1 MNEGDCNIVLE
12 VLTRATSQDASI
24 LKPAEQ
30 QLKQWE
36 TQPGFHSIL
45 QTIIQN
51 HNIGVNVRWMAV
63 LFFKNGIDRYWRRT
77 ATNAI
82 SDTEKEG
89 IRAKLIARFDEPVAP
104 IATQLSVLIGKI
116 ARLDCPKLWP
126 ELVPTLLDAIKQPDL
141 LYQQRA
147 LLTLHHVN
155 KTLASRRLATD
166 RKLFQELTSN
176 IFGFVL
182 NLWNTYHEKFLQAA
196 NAEDPT
202 AMATALELSVLA
214 LKVLRKQLVF
224 GTTEPGKSQEAMM
237 LIQLIFQRIRSFLEM
252 RVRLP
257 ANHTLREKLE
267 KMAILHTK
275 ILIDCQESFPLAYI
289 DFISSSL
296 ELCTSCVF
304 SDENRHLLFERFQ
317 VQCMNLIKA
326 IVRCEKYKERTGPDE
341 EPDPVTVKAEGAM
354 KGFFTESIVTEICQR
369 LIMQYFPLGQE
380 DLELWESDP
389 EGFVADESGESWKF
403 SLRPCTETLFITLF
417 HANKPVF
424 IPVLIQM
431 VQKVQ
436 DACDT
441 EDMQVLLQKE
451 AVYNAIG
458 QAAFELFD
466 DVDFDQWFTS
476 HLIKELQNKHPR
488 YKVIRRRVIWLV
500 GQWIG
505 VKLSPSLHPTFYEA
519 VLPLL
524 SSDED
529 LVVRIS
535 AAQALKT
542 AVDDFEFKTEAFLP
556 YLDSSFSM
564 LFQLLQDV
572 SECDTKM
579 SILHVMSFIIER
591 VGPEIRPFSNN
602 LAQYLPLLWEDSAEH
617 NMLRCVILSTLIHLV
632 QGLGPH
638 STTLYPFLLP
648 VIKISTDTSKPPH
661 VYLMEDGVD
670 LWYDTIQNAPAM
682 TPELLQLFSNMP
694 EVLEMATENLKTC
707 LQIISSYV
715 VLGKEQFMQS
725 HGQTVASCT
734 TGIVSELRT
743 EGIAAVLKTIET
755 VFKVFPMEGPR
766 LFESYLPTVFE
777 EILNKD
783 TYPMVM
789 TMHVSLLS
797 RIIIKNQDYFFSILD
812 GIAKSWNTTPDELLT
827 TLIQT
832 WVDCMDQLAIAER
845 RKLTG
850 LAFAAL
856 MTSSSRAVFERLPDT
871 MYIIVEVLH
880 DVCREE
886 SDQQIDF
893 LVMSEDHSD
902 EVQDEYDTL
911 HDKRMRELSRQ
922 DPVHNTSF
930 PEYVKFQMSQC
941 ERLHGP
947 TVFQQI
953 MDSIDEEVL
962 QQLKGFIS

>member
-1 MNEGDCNIVLE
+1 MNEEGCNAVLE
-12 VLTRATSQDASI
+12 VLTRATSQDPSI

-36 TQPGFHSIL
+36 AQPGFYSIL

-51 HNIGVNVRWMAV
+51 HSIGVNVRWLAV
-63 LFFKNGIDRYWRRT
+63 LFFKNGIDRYWRKN

-82 SDTEKEG
+82 SDTEKVG
-89 IRAKLIARFDEPVAP
+89 IRAKLVARFDEPIAP
-104 IATQLSVLIGKI
+104 IATQLAVLISKI
-116 ARLDCPKLWP
+116 ARMDCPRIWP
-126 ELVPTLLDAIKQPDL
+126 ELVPILLEAVKQPDL
-141 LYQQRA
+141 LAQQRA
-147 LLTLHHVN
+147 LLTLHHVT
-155 KTLASRRLATD
+155 KTLASKRLATD

-182 NLWNTYHEKFLQAA
+182 TLWNTYTEKFLQAA
-196 NAEDPT
+196 NAQDHT
-202 AMATALELSVLA
+202 AMATSLELSALA

-224 GTTEPGKSQEAMM
+224 GITEPGKSQEAMM
-237 LIQLIFQRIRSFLEM
+237 LIQMIFQRVRPYLE
-252 RVRLP
+252 VRASLP

-275 ILIDCQESFPLAYI
+275 VLLDCQENFPLAYI
-289 DFISSSL
+289 DFIGSSL

-304 SDENRHLLFERFQ
+304 SDDNRHLMFERFT
-317 VQCMNLIKA
+317 VQCMNLIKG
-326 IVRCEKYKERTGPDE
+326 IVKCEKYKERTGPDE
-341 EPDPVTVKAEGAM
+341 EPDPVTVKAEGA
-354 KGFFTESIVTEICQR
+354 KKAFFTESIVTEICQR

-380 DLELWESDP
+380 DLHLWETDP
-389 EGFVADESGESWKF
+389 EGFVSDEGGESWKF
-403 SLRPCTETLFITLF
+403 SLRPCTETLFLTLF
-417 HANKPVF
+417 HANKSVF

-436 DACDT
+436 DASDT
-441 EDMQVLLQKE
+441 EDIQVLLQKE
-451 AVYNAIG
+451 AVYNALG

-476 HLIKELQNKHPR
+476 HLLKELQNMHPR
-488 YKVIRRRVIWLV
+488 YKMIRRRVIWLV

-505 VKLSPSLHPTFYEA
+505 VKLSPSLHPTFYQA
-519 VLPLL
+519 ILPLL
-524 SSDED
+524 SADED

-535 AAQALKT
+535 AAQALKI

-556 YLDSSFSM
+556 FLESSFSL
-564 LFQLLQDV
+564 LFQLLQQV

-591 VGPEIRPFSNN
+591 VGPQIRPFSTS

-648 VIKISTDTSKPPH
+648 IIKFSTDVSQPPH

-670 LWYDTIQNAPAM
+670 LWYETIQNAPAM

-707 LQIISSYV
+707 LLIISSYV
-715 VLGKEQFMQS
+715 ILGKEQFMQS
-725 HGQTVASCT
+725 HGQTVATCT
-734 TGIVSELRT
+734 TGIVAELRT
-743 EGIAAVLKTIET
+743 EGVTVVLKTIET
-755 VFKVFPMEGPR
+755 VFKMFPIEGPHF
-766 LFESYLPTVFE
+766 FESYLPKVLE
-777 EILNKD
+777 EILSKD
-783 TYPMVM
+783 IYPMLM
-789 TMHVSLLS
+789 TMYVSLLC
-797 RIIIKNQDYFFSILD
+797 RIIIKNQDYFFSVLD
-812 GIAKSWNTTPDELLT
+812 GIAKSWKTTPDELLT

-832 WVDCMDQLAIAER
+832 WVDRMDQLAAAER

-850 LAFAAL
+850 LAFASL
-856 MTSSSRAVFERLPDT
+856 MTSSSRAVMERLPDM

-886 SDQQIDF
+886 NDKKLDY
-893 LVMSEDHSD
+893 LVMSEDRSD
-902 EVQDEYDTL
+902 EIDDEYETL

-922 DPVHNTSF
+922 DPIHNTSF
-930 PEYVKFQMSQC
+930 PEYVKFQMGKC

-947 TVFQQI
+947 AVFQQI